1 MKKIIALILLTI
13 SLGNVTLSHTEASN
27 FDSSDI
33 ENNLS
38 AHTIRKTVTV
48 FVGYGSFP
56 PSYSS
61 TYSYNDGLYK
71 GILHE
76 SYSERRYGGGIGDKM
91 YAWYVT
97 YTGYVT
103 SNSGNPI
110 SRVIVEE

>member
-1 MKKIIALILLTI
+1 MKKIVIIILLF
-13 SLGNVTLSHTEASN
+13 VTFGSTTPLTVEASFSDSFDIENRLLSHTVK
-27 FDSSDI
+27 
-33 ENNLS
+33 
-38 AHTIRKTVTV
+38 KTVTV

-71 GILHE
+71 GTLYE
-76 SYSERRYGGGIGDKM
+76 SYSERRYGGGVGSNM

-110 SRVIVEE
+110 NKLIIEE